1 MIIIENEQCKLERIL
16 YEIDYIYHTTGHAP
30 RYSVMNRDTYRFI
43 VANIKDNYCCYRT
56 IENGTKIYDTDIA
69 FCDSLKFG
77 EVDVV

>member
-16 YEIDYIYHTTGHAP
+16 YEIDYIYHTTGHYP
-30 RYSVMNRDTYRFI
+30 RYSVMNRDTYNFI
-43 VANIKDNYCCYRT
+43 VANIKDYYCCYKT
-56 IENGTKIYDTDIA
+56 IKNEIKIYDTNVA